1 MSSRQIFSSRVE
13 LDRAL
18 ARKISEQLSAG
29 LLAKGSASLV
39 VSGGSTP
46 KGLFA
51 ALSQTELD
59 WENITVLLAEMS
71 AGSMKPTQIA
81 IPAW

>member
-1 MSSRQIFSSRVE
+1 MSSRQNFSSRVE

-39 VSGGSTP
+39 VSG
-46 KGLFA
+46 
-51 ALSQTELD
+51 
-59 WENITVLLAEMS
+59 
-71 AGSMKPTQIA
+71 
-81 IPAW
+81 